1 MQIIAYTRL
10 HYGADYLGA
19 VIRATAGFA
28 ERHVVMYTPVPTF
41 GRQADIP
48 CPDHRDQLHDIAHA
62 AGNGRTHWIEGLPVN
77 GQTALGL
84 YPDADVLLELD
95 ADEVIQ
101 PRLLHDILQR
111 LAQGDLANP
120 AYRLPFVHHWRS
132 FDHVCRDSGWP
143 VRLYLPKRPG
153 KEIAYWPGGQEA
165 GVIHHFGYA
174 RRERDTLYKIGVSM
188 HKEEFR
194 PGWWERVFLAYPER
208 LTDLHPVSIDF
219 WNAEPFDRADIPAV
233 LRDHPYYGLEKIA

>member
-19 VIRATAGFA
+19 VIRSTEGFA
-28 ERHVVMYTPVPTF
+28 ARHVVMYTPVPTF
-41 GRQADIP
+41 GRSTDLP
-48 CPDHRDQLHDIAHA
+48 CPDNHDQLRDIAQA
-62 AGNGRTHWIEGLPVN
+62 AGRHRLHWVEGLPVN
-77 GQTALGL
+77 GRTALEL
-84 YPDADVLLELD
+84 YPDADALLELD

-101 PRLLHDILQR
+101 PQ
-111 LAQGDLANP
+111 LAQDIIRQLAAEGLDRP

-143 VRLYLPKRPG
+143 VRLYLPKLPG
-153 KEIAYWPGGQEA
+153 KEIAFWPGGQEA

-174 RRERDTLYKIGVSM
+174 RREADTLYKIGVSM

-194 PGWWERVFLAYPER
+194 PGWWENVFMAYPKR

-219 WNAEPFDRADIPAV
+219 WNAEPFCRADIPAV
-233 LRDHPYYGLEKIA
+233 LQDHPYYELEKIA